1 MDPRTI
7 ENRIQAAYE
16 LGVREGR
23 EEGLREGVSLTLHR
37 QQMSVDRTL
46 RGRCDNVVPLRSR

>member
-1 MDPRTI
+1 MDSRTI

-23 EEGLREGVSLTLHR
+23 EEGLREGVSTTLHQLQR
-37 QQMSVDRTL
+37 NAHTRSVAA
-46 RGRCDNVVPLRSR
+46 NVVLLRR